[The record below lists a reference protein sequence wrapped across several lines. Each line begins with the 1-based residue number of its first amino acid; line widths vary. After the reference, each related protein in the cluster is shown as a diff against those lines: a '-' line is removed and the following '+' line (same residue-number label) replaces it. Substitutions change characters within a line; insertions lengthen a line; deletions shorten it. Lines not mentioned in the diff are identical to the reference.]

1 MNLIKNNRIIILYCE
16 NQKTHYLCIRILINL
31 NLNYEK
37 NLLFTCVVV
46 LFLTSCSKNELSTK
60 VQQDVERTQITNSF
74 SLKKYDF
81 YKKSLLNAIP
91 KIENA
96 LNKESKTKSV
106 NIQSEAN
113 EDIEIIYK
121 EALSDLMENSKIYLI
136 N

>member
-1 MNLIKNNRIIILYCE
+1 M
-16 NQKTHYLCIRILINL
+16 
-31 NLNYEK
+31 
-37 NLLFTCVVV
+37 
-46 LFLTSCSKNELSTK
+46 
-60 VQQDVERTQITNSF
+60 QQDVERTQITNSF